1 MPNKVSFEELKAMAE
16 KEEPEEIHPDEAMCR
31 LGPAFKTLKD
41 AKDGKAFLEEL
52 ERVFRQMEFGKIDC
66 EGVSVHT
73 IIGICQ
79 LAHHI
84 RDEVGP
90 SRQKNFNKIIPWLLE
105 RRDKIKKKSP
115 KDIVQYMVQKFD
127 DRQKEW

>member
-1 MPNKVSFEELKAMAE
+1 MMSFEDLKAMAE
-16 KEEPEEIHPDEAMCR
+16 KDQPKEIHPDEAMQR
-31 LGPAFKTLKD
+31 LGSAFAALKEI
-41 AKDGKAFLEEL
+41 KDGKAFLEEA
-52 ERVFRQMEFGKIDC
+52 EKVFRQMECGRIDR

-79 LAHHI
+79 LVHHI

-90 SRQKNFNKIIPWLLE
+90 SRQKSFNKIIPWFLQ
-105 RRDKIKKKSP
+105 RRKKIKKKPP

-127 DRQKEW
+127 DRNKEIFGW